1 MANSIMRR
9 PIRGVTTLAVTLSLL
24 AGCMSQ
30 PAAPTDMVTAGV
42 AMQSAFGAIAAPTPA
57 DQALTCPALA
67 TEIASLQARHDA
79 LETEHRA
86 EQQRQSLVSGGINLG
101 ATILGGSLLANAG
114 SAQSIQTVGTGLNLA
129 RSGAMVAANP
139 QSGSAQIS
147 AVNKASAI
155 AQRMSQLQRIQ
166 FAKNCAA

>member
-1 MANSIMRR
+1 MGKSMMKPPVRAAAA
-9 PIRGVTTLAVTLSLL
+9 LAVTVSLL
-24 AGCMSQ
+24 AGCMTQ

-42 AMQSAFGAIAAPTPA
+42 PMQSAFGATAAPSPA
-57 DQALTCPALA
+57 DQALTCPELA
-67 TEIASLQARHDA
+67 TEIARLQARYDA
-79 LETEHRA
+79 LEAEHHA

-129 RSGAMVAANP
+129 RSGAMAAANQ
-139 QSGSAQIS
+139 QSGSAQIT
-147 AVNKASAI
+147 AVGEASAI
-155 AQRMSQLQRIQ
+155 AQRLSQLQRIQ